1 MGSRNNR
8 IKCPDP
14 DCGSLNVT
22 VVETRYMVC
31 GSRVRR
37 RRCECCKKL
46 WHTIQPPEQ
55 EVESWRFSWPRR
67 GLVARLPPAESTKND
82 KI

>member
-14 DCGSLNVT
+14 DCGSVDVI

-46 WHTIQPPEQ
+46 WHTIQPPER
-55 EVESWRFSWPRR
+55 EVLAEAGASCSTTTSRI
-67 GLVARLPPAESTKND
+67 ARKRQNIKN
-82 KI
+82 